1 MPAIL
6 GRKLG
11 MTQIFD
17 GAGNVVP
24 VTAVEAGPCV
34 VVGLR
39 TPAREGYAAVQLGF
53 DPLREKPRVR
63 APQKPYRGV
72 FTKRGLTPMRVVRE
86 VRLAAGETFEIGQAV
101 RADAFRAGAKVD
113 VTGISKGK
121 GFAGAMKR
129 HNFGGQRDSHGVSLM
144 HRAIGSIGTSN
155 VARVWK
161 GKRMAGR
168 LGGAR
173 ATVKGLRVVSI
184 DTERN
189 VLLIHGAVPGPRG
202 GVLLIRTAAGHDGT
216 AKPARPAARPREGAS
231 ADAPPADARRQ
242 AAPQQGTSGRAAA
255 GRQSGGGAGGGQ
267 GAKGAGA

>member
-17 GAGNVVP
+17 GAGNIVP
-24 VTAVEAGPCV
+24 VTVVEAGPCL

-39 TPAREGYAAVQLGF
+39 TPEREGYAAVQLGF
-53 DPLREKPRVR
+53 DPLREKPRLR

-72 FTKRGLTPMRVVRE
+72 FAKRGVAPMRVVRE
-86 VRLAAGETFEIGQAV
+86 IRLRPGESFEIGQAV
-101 RADAFRAGAKVD
+101 RADVFKEGAQVD
-113 VTGISKGK
+113 VTGVSKGK
-121 GFAGAMKR
+121 GFAGAIKR

-168 LGGAR
+168 LGGVR
-173 ATVKGLRVVSI
+173 TTVKGLSVVSV
-184 DTERN
+184 DLERN

-202 GVLLIRTAAGHDGT
+202 SVVLVRTAVGHDGVP
-216 AKPARPAARPREGAS
+216 KPP
-231 ADAPPADARRQ
+231 
-242 AAPQQGTSGRAAA
+242 RAAA
-255 GRQSGGGAGGGQ
+255 VPAKAAEATLAEGRRQGAEPAAPRQGAAGAPKGGQ
-267 GAKGAGA
+267 PKKGAGA